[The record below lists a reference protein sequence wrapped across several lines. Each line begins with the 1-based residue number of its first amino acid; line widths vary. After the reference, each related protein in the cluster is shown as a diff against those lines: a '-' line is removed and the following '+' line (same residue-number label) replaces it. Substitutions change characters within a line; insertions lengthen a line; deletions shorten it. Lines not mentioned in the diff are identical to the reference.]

1 MHGCYLSLFLRRE
14 LHSALSRN
22 LPGPASAEI
31 LRLREDA
38 TSPHF
43 ELKWRIRAD
52 FTRTTMY
59 REYSAFLIFSIW
71 SDDTTDLTSKQ
82 GEEHALICIKT
93 VSKGFE
99 TCS

>member
-1 MHGCYLSLFLRRE
+1 MRSYYLPLFLYRE
-14 LHSALSRN
+14 LLCALSRS

-38 TSPHF
+38 TSLHF
-43 ELKWRIRAD
+43 ELKRRFCAD

-71 SDDTTDLTSKQ
+71 SDNKTDLTSKA
-82 GEEHALICIKT
+82 GEEHALICIKMAA
-93 VSKGFE
+93 KGFE

>member
-1 MHGCYLSLFLRRE
+1 MHGYYLSLFLRRE
-14 LHSALSRN
+14 LHSALSRS

-38 TSPHF
+38 TSLYF
-43 ELKWRIRAD
+43 ELKRRIRAD

-71 SDDTTDLTSKQ
+71 SGDKAALTSKARV
-82 GEEHALICIKT
+82 EPALICIKT
-93 VSKGFE
+93 VSNGFE
-99 TCS
+99 TRS

>member
-1 MHGCYLSLFLRRE
+1 MQRISPSQILRGESYFTLFG
-14 LHSALSRN
+14 S
-22 LPGPASAEI
+22 LPGPASAEF

-38 TSPHF
+38 TSLNF

-71 SDDTTDLTSKQ
+71 SDDKTDLTSKVP
-82 GEEHALICIKT
+82 EEPALICIKT
-93 VSKGFE
+93 ATDGFE
-99 TCS
+99 TRS